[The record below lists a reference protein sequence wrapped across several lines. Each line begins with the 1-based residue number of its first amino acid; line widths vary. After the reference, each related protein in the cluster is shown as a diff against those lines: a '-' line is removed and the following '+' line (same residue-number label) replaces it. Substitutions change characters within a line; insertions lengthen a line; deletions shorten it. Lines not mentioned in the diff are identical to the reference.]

1 MRSTGFRWAL
11 VALPLLAG
19 AVLLMHGL
27 DSRASERST
36 AALAQGLSHEH
47 PGEAEGSHD
56 DGHCADCHLGH
67 LMAACVAVFA
77 AVVTFAGGRRL
88 RVHIAA
94 TKPVA
99 AASTWRDR
107 AWGLRLHPPEPAWVR
122 LAVMQR

>member
-1 MRSTGFRWAL
+1 MRTTGFRWAL

-27 DSRASERST
+27 DSRASERPT
-36 AALAQGLSHEH
+36 AALAQGMSHEH
-47 PGEAEGSHD
+47 PGEADESHD
-56 DGHCADCHLGH
+56 DGQCVDCHLGH

-77 AVVTFAGGRRL
+77 AVVTFVGGRRL

-94 TKPVA
+94 AERVA
-99 AASTWRDR
+99 GSTWGDR
-107 AWGLRLHPPEPAWVR
+107 AWGFRLRPPEPAWVQ